1 MGHCSGLYIIQVDRD
16 PGGACF
22 SIMAFAGVCVPAI
35 AFQCVCVCVAGTRA
49 LTHYCVDPGVTSV
62 ITNKLHD
69 GLDDEAIR
77 ATILFDL

>member
-1 MGHCSGLYIIQVDRD
+1 MLQHN
-16 PGGACF
+16 
-22 SIMAFAGVCVPAI
+22 GVCRCVCAGDCLSVCV
-35 AFQCVCVCVAGTRA
+35 CVCVCVAGTRA

-62 ITNKLHD
+62 ISNKLHD